1 MRGWDDLVRAYF
13 LLMPRHVD
21 MLTCLCSVMNF
32 VGYQYQKERTT
43 PLVSMQFSPP
53 VQEEDED
60 SSD

>member
-1 MRGWDDLVRAYF
+1 MGRSSAYLLLVEQPCA
-13 LLMPRHVD
+13 V
-21 MLTCLCSVMNF
+21 LTCLCSVMNF

>member
-1 MRGWDDLVRAYF
+1 MRGWDDLVRFYCSSSNRTA
-13 LLMPRHVD
+13 
-21 MLTCLCSVMNF
+21 LTCLCSVMNF

>member
-1 MRGWDDLVRAYF
+1 MRGWDDLVRLYCSSSNRTVLTF
-13 LLMPRHVD
+13 LA
-21 MLTCLCSVMNF
+21 SVMNF

-53 VQEEDED
+53 VQEEEED

>member
-1 MRGWDDLVRAYF
+1 MGRSSAFSLFVEQPCAV
-13 LLMPRHVD
+13 LIN
-21 MLTCLCSVMNF
+21 LCSVMNF

-53 VQEEDED
+53 VQEGDED

>member
-1 MRGWDDLVRAYF
+1 
-13 LLMPRHVD
+13 